1 MMPRMNFL
9 RLVAATF
16 LGMSVGLSAGPLRAS
31 QPIQLAAGP
40 SNDKGSHDPGA
51 EKDSNDDEKELTPE
65 QKMQKRFP
73 QTVRV
78 GDLIGLAVLDDGD
91 STIGFVRDVVRSPEG
106 KVHLIVPYRAWFG
119 WAPVSWGK
127 RPVAVPIE
135 VVAILARQ
143 INALDMS
150 RDDFD
155 ETPTWQ
161 SAQGEP
167 IPRDEKTL
175 IGLGRR

>member
-1 MMPRMNFL
+1 MPRFYFL
-9 RLVAATF
+9 QLIAVAFLVNIGLPAAI
-16 LGMSVGLSAGPLRAS
+16 RAA

-40 SNDKGSHDPGA
+40 SDDKAAHNPTA
-51 EKDSNDDEKELTPE
+51 EKEDKDDEKEITPE

-73 QTVRV
+73 HPVRV

-91 STIGFVRDVVRSPEG
+91 STIGYVREVVRSADG
-106 KVHLIVPYRAWFG
+106 KILLIVPYSAWFG

-143 INALDMS
+143 LNALDMS

-155 ETPTWQ
+155 EAPTWEQ
-161 SAQGEP
+161 SQGKP
-167 IPRDEKTL
+167 IAPGEKTL
-175 IGLGRR
+175 IALGRR